1 MNWELFNGIS
11 TAEITASHTAQ
22 DRLWTPHMIP
32 PAEAQQ
38 PPISTARLLRVKITH
53 LKIQSEEVWGFWPR
67 LQWSLPKAWGGKSQR
82 NGKFKSWGVS
92 HVTLTPHHS
101 PKPPAVVRETLNS
114 PVWGQK
120 SQIVFLHAQPFQQ
133 PSASCW
139 TVWRFSMWISTSTTQ
154 IIPTW
159 TPTLLEMEMVQTHW
173 ANAKSMCKY
182 TDWCMTA
189 REKEIALKSTLKMY
203 ILVFIL
209 CQKWVRNWEVT
220 DRSAFV
226 LPYTGQ
232 GFSCSEVTVT
242 ALWAVQGRLTD
253 CSAEAHLQKFHGK

>member
-1 MNWELFNGIS
+1 MIS
-11 TAEITASHTAQ
+11 AKG
-22 DRLWTPHMIP
+22 
-32 PAEAQQ
+32 
-38 PPISTARLLRVKITH
+38 LRGKKPKEW
-53 LKIQSEEVWGFWPR
+53 KIQVLRSQSCYSHSTPQPQATSCSTWNSELSSVGAE
-67 LQWSLPKAWGGKSQR
+67 KSDCFFACSTVPAAQCIMLDCMKVF
-82 NGKFKSWGVS
+82 NVNQYFHYSD
-92 HVTLTPHHS
+92 HS
-101 PKPPAVVRETLNS
+101 YLNS
-114 PVWGQK
+114 Y
-120 SQIVFLHAQPFQQ
+120 
-133 PSASCW
+133 
-139 TVWRFSMWISTSTTQ
+139 STGDGNGTDTLST
-154 IIPTW
+154 
-159 TPTLLEMEMVQTHW
+159 
-173 ANAKSMCKY
+173 NAKSMCKY

-226 LPYTGQ
+226 LLYTGQ